1 MKFGGKKMEIKILG
15 MGCAKCKKMEENVR
29 QAVKELN
36 INAKIEKV
44 ENIDK
49 ITDMGVMMT
58 PGLVIDGNVVSQG
71 KVLAVSQIKQLLSK
85 K

>member
-1 MKFGGKKMEIKILG
+1 MEIKILG